1 MVEKK
6 LVRTA
11 LTFAALAAHNAVQ
24 AQQCDFTVRATALD
38 NQNVGYLDTSDDTV
52 AVGLPQN
59 GLFYIRNGGLFNP
72 DGDQCGF
79 DPYLECSTDTE
90 SELDRVPFEIEG
102 DGTITFQGERE
113 FYLCA
118 RGAFQRCDALGDPED
133 CDDTNSS
140 VDLNRDDLGTEPRIY
155 PPVGTT
161 ENRQRVFE
169 NCTVTELVASQC
181 FDTSV
186 SSARL
191 RSRQIV
197 NAGEKMDVKMGLMA
211 GGGLFAAIAF
221 LL

>member
-11 LTFAALAAHNAVQ
+11 LTFAALAAHNVVQ

-38 NQNVGYLDTSDDTV
+38 NQNFGYLDNSDDTV
-52 AVGLPQN
+52 AVGVSQN
-59 GLFYIRNGGLFNP
+59 GLFNIRNSGLFNP
-72 DGDQCGF
+72 DGDKCGF

-90 SELDRVPFEIEG
+90 SEADRVPFEIES
-102 DGTITFQGERE
+102 DGTITFQGEKE

-118 RGAFQRCDALGDPED
+118 RGAFQRCDALGDPDD

-140 VDLNRDDLGTEPRIY
+140 VDLNRDDLGDEPRIY
-155 PPVGTT
+155 PPIGTT
-161 ENRQRVFE
+161 SNRQRVFE

-181 FDTSV
+181 FDASV
-186 SSARL
+186 SRV
-191 RSRQIV
+191 RRRPRQMV
-197 NAGEKMDVKMGLMA
+197 NAGEQMSMEKGLMA
-211 GGGLFAAIAF
+211 GGCLFAAMAF